1 MGSFIENDNSET
13 FLTGSGKNTPESS
26 VLSKG
31 FGMSNFIENDEIQE
45 NENNIV
51 LTDDNGNEI
60 SFEVIDEDEKPKC
73 AVSSRLATIYPE
85 IFLASSRT
93 NISESSIL
101 SKGGFLYERFYRK
114 RRNGRK

>member
-26 VLSKG
+26 ILSKG
-31 FGMSNFIENDEIQE
+31 SFCMSHFIENDEIEE
-45 NENNIV
+45 NENYIT
-51 LTDDNGNEI
+51 LTDNGNEV
-60 SFEVIDEDEKPKC
+60 SFEVIGEVEKPKR
-73 AVSSRLATIYPE
+73 AVSHRLVTIYPE
-85 IFLASSRT
+85 IFLTSSRT